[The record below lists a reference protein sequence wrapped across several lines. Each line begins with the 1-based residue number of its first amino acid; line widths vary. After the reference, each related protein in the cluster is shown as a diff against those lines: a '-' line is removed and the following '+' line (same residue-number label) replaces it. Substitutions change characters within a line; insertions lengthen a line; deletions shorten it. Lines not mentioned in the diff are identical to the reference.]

1 MGVGGETDGE
11 AVELGVVAIGV
22 TVGPVDEGP
31 VVGEGDVVV
40 EHAACAMISTIA
52 SAMPIGA
59 AARFVEGAQGQKL
72 SACLR
77 CGRDCIGPAE
87 ANR

>member
-31 VVGEGDVVV
+31 VVVEGNVVV
-40 EHAACAMISTIA
+40 EHAACAMIST
-52 SAMPIGA
+52 MLIGA
-59 AARFVEGAQGQKL
+59 AARFVVGAEGQKL

-77 CGRDCIGPAE
+77 CGRGYIGPAE